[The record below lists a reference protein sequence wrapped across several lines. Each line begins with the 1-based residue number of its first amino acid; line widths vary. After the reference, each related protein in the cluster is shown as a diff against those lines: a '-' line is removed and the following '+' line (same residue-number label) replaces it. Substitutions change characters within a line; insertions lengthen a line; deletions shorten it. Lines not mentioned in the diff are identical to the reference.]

1 MRLKLSRKLSNR
13 QATLPDGF
21 EGSGLKMG
29 SSNTGNSETQKQAG
43 QSEDEADDVFNI
55 PESES
60 YLVHPKQTNNI
71 QDPPDSDQPKIDQHQ
86 HGNENHNEYSS
97 ALAPSL
103 TIGIVAIIIISAV
116 VVRYMRRK
124 KKLEMLGNAPNKQSE
139 KEKQLV
145 DNEPYA
151 NSSFNYG
158 DYDTTPPPTYT
169 ILPRSTSLNTH
180 GTFGNDQFGTINSVN
195 SGINQ
200 FGAMNSVNSGNNQF
214 GTINSAN
221 TVNTMQDLP
230 PTPAPEDEEDLRGLE
245 PPRRPY
251 VQSPPT
257 VHFAP
262 IMPRSSSLGS
272 VNLPQSASQGSVR
285 SVNERTASPT
295 ERAASPLSH
304 SSSHASFRPQ
314 SVTPVPRKTPS
325 PSQLVS
331 PPASQSQP
339 SSPASVTFV
348 KSPPPY
354 APSPPPG

>member
-55 PESES
+55 PE
-60 YLVHPKQTNNI
+60 N
-71 QDPPDSDQPKIDQHQ
+71 PPDSDQPKIDQHQ

-214 GTINSAN
+214 G
-221 TVNTMQDLP
+221 
-230 PTPAPEDEEDLRGLE
+230 
-245 PPRRPY
+245 
-251 VQSPPT
+251 
-257 VHFAP
+257 
-262 IMPRSSSLGS
+262 
-272 VNLPQSASQGSVR
+272 
-285 SVNERTASPT
+285 
-295 ERAASPLSH
+295 
-304 SSSHASFRPQ
+304 
-314 SVTPVPRKTPS
+314 
-325 PSQLVS
+325 
-331 PPASQSQP
+331 
-339 SSPASVTFV
+339 
-348 KSPPPY
+348 
-354 APSPPPG
+354 